1 MSRHRIRAST
11 EFSQRRPGVREL
23 KIALCT
29 CGSLAK
35 TALFIQASWSFNLLN
50 LLVTNQHFN
59 IQLHAVRTDSWGG
72 SSTCYLLD
80 TSSGSCLAEQE
91 LTHIL
96 ACLLDA

>member
-11 EFSQRRPGVREL
+11 EFFRRRPGVREL

-59 IQLHAVRTDSWGG
+59 IQLHAVRTDSWGPVPHAIC
-72 SSTCYLLD
+72 STPPAVHASL
-80 TSSGSCLAEQE
+80 SKN
-91 LTHIL
+91 
-96 ACLLDA
+96 